1 MTVLWVLIGLLVGA
15 AGAVLAY
22 RPVLRRFSLERETWR
37 QEAVQREEQVG
48 TLRDQLSGQAVQLT
62 EAAVRQATLAEKL
75 AARDEALARQKEELT
90 ALQERQRVEFKNL
103 AAEIL
108 EEKSN
113 QFKQT
118 NRESL
123 ELLLKPFRDN
133 IEGFRKKVEEVYEKE
148 AQQRFSLKE
157 EIRHLN
163 EMNLRMSQEAN
174 NLTAALKGNSK
185 VQGDWGEMILETIL
199 DSSNLIKGVHYQTQ
213 ENIKDNETGANLR
226 PDVILNLPEGKQI
239 VIDSKVSLTAY
250 VTYSE
255 TDAPEAQQ
263 RAVKEH
269 VRSVRSHIA
278 ELAGKSYQTLLNG
291 QNKSVSPDFVIM
303 FIPNEPA
310 FLAAMQHDS
319 AIWSDAYERK
329 VIISSPTNLFA
340 LLKLVDDLWRRNEQS
355 RNQEQII
362 KYGTTLYEQ
371 FVAFAASLEG
381 VGQALDLARAKYDDA
396 YKRLHTG
403 NNNIVRTGERLRR
416 LGLPTAKR
424 PSRRLLDETDGLD
437 AEEELPAA
445 GDGGHDRQ

>member
-37 QEAVQREEQVG
+37 QEAAQREEQVG

-62 EAAVRQATLAEKL
+62 EAAVRQAPLAEKL

-310 FLAAMQHDS
+310 FLLAMQQDS
-319 AIWSDAYERK
+319 ALWSDAYNRK

-340 LLKLVDDLWRRNEQS
+340 LLKIVDDLWKRDGQS
-355 RNQEQII
+355 KNALAIATEGANLYD
-362 KYGTTLYEQ
+362 KFVGFSETLLDLGRSLGAATGKYEQ
-371 FVAFAASLEG
+371 AMNQLKTG
-381 VGQALDLARAKYDDA
+381 RGNLIRRA
-396 YKRLHTG
+396 
-403 NNNIVRTGERLRR
+403 ERLRE
-416 LGLPTAKR
+416 LQVKASK
-424 PSRRLLDETDGLD
+424 S
-437 AEEELPAA
+437 LPAQLEDYDA
-445 GDGGHDRQ
+445 DGPDGE

>member
-37 QEAVQREEQVG
+37 QEAAQREERVG

-62 EAAVRQATLAEKL
+62 EAAVCQATLAEKL

-310 FLAAMQHDS
+310 FLLAMQQDS
-319 AIWSDAYERK
+319 ALWSDAYNRK

-340 LLKLVDDLWRRNEQS
+340 LLKIVDDLWKRDGQS
-355 RNQEQII
+355 KNALAIATEGANLYD
-362 KYGTTLYEQ
+362 KFVGFSETLLDLGRSLGAATGKYEQ
-371 FVAFAASLEG
+371 AMNQLKTG
-381 VGQALDLARAKYDDA
+381 RGNLIRRA
-396 YKRLHTG
+396 
-403 NNNIVRTGERLRR
+403 ERLRE
-416 LGLPTAKR
+416 LQVKASK
-424 PSRRLLDETDGLD
+424 S
-437 AEEELPAA
+437 LPAQLEDYDA
-445 GDGGHDRQ
+445 DGPDGE

>member
-22 RPVLRRFSLERETWR
+22 RPVLRRFSLERETLR
-37 QEAVQREEQVG
+37 QEAAQREEQGG

-310 FLAAMQHDS
+310 FLLAMQQDS
-319 AIWSDAYERK
+319 ALWSDAYNRK

-340 LLKLVDDLWRRNEQS
+340 LLKIVDDLWKRDGQS
-355 RNQEQII
+355 KNALAIATEGANLYD
-362 KYGTTLYEQ
+362 KFVGFSETLLDLGRSLGAATGKYEQ
-371 FVAFAASLEG
+371 AMNQLKTG
-381 VGQALDLARAKYDDA
+381 RGNLIRRA
-396 YKRLHTG
+396 
-403 NNNIVRTGERLRR
+403 ERLRE
-416 LGLPTAKR
+416 LQVKASK
-424 PSRRLLDETDGLD
+424 S
-437 AEEELPAA
+437 LPAQLEDYDA
-445 GDGGHDRQ
+445 DGPDGE

>member
-22 RPVLRRFSLERETWR
+22 RPVLRRFSLERETLR
-37 QEAVQREEQVG
+37 QEAAQREEQVG

-75 AARDEALARQKEELT
+75 AARDGALARQKEELT

-310 FLAAMQHDS
+310 FLLAMQQDS
-319 AIWSDAYERK
+319 ALWSDAYNRK

-340 LLKLVDDLWRRNEQS
+340 LLKIVDDLWKRDGQS
-355 RNQEQII
+355 KNALAIATEGANLYD
-362 KYGTTLYEQ
+362 KFVGFSETLLDLGRSLGAATGKYEQ
-371 FVAFAASLEG
+371 AMNQLKTG
-381 VGQALDLARAKYDDA
+381 RGNLIRRA
-396 YKRLHTG
+396 
-403 NNNIVRTGERLRR
+403 ERLRE
-416 LGLPTAKR
+416 LQVKASK
-424 PSRRLLDETDGLD
+424 S
-437 AEEELPAA
+437 LPAQLEDYDA
-445 GDGGHDRQ
+445 DGPDGE

>member
-37 QEAVQREEQVG
+37 QEAAQREEQVG

-310 FLAAMQHDS
+310 FLLAMQQDS
-319 AIWSDAYERK
+319 ALWSDAYNRK

-340 LLKLVDDLWRRNEQS
+340 LLKIVDDLWKRDGQS
-355 RNQEQII
+355 KNALAIATEGANLYD
-362 KYGTTLYEQ
+362 KFVGFSETLLDLGRSRGAATGKYEQ
-371 FVAFAASLEG
+371 AMNQLKTG
-381 VGQALDLARAKYDDA
+381 RGNLIRRA
-396 YKRLHTG
+396 
-403 NNNIVRTGERLRR
+403 ERLRE
-416 LGLPTAKR
+416 LQVKASK
-424 PSRRLLDETDGLD
+424 S
-437 AEEELPAA
+437 LPAQLEDYDA
-445 GDGGHDRQ
+445 DGPDGE

>member
-22 RPVLRRFSLERETWR
+22 RPVLRRFSLERETLR
-37 QEAVQREEQVG
+37 QEAAQREEQVG

-250 VTYSE
+250 ETYSE

-310 FLAAMQHDS
+310 FLLAMQQDS
-319 AIWSDAYERK
+319 ALWSDAYNRK

-340 LLKLVDDLWRRNEQS
+340 LLKIVDDLWKRDGQS
-355 RNQEQII
+355 KNALAIATEGANLYD
-362 KYGTTLYEQ
+362 KFVGFSETLLDLGRSLGAATGKYEQ
-371 FVAFAASLEG
+371 AMNQLKTG
-381 VGQALDLARAKYDDA
+381 RGNLIRRA
-396 YKRLHTG
+396 
-403 NNNIVRTGERLRR
+403 ERLRE
-416 LGLPTAKR
+416 LQVKASK
-424 PSRRLLDETDGLD
+424 S
-437 AEEELPAA
+437 LPAQLEDYDA
-445 GDGGHDRQ
+445 DGPDGE

>member
-22 RPVLRRFSLERETWR
+22 RPVLRRFSIERETWR
-37 QEAVQREEQVG
+37 QEAAQREEQVG

-310 FLAAMQHDS
+310 FLLAMQQDS
-319 AIWSDAYERK
+319 ALWSDAYNRK

-340 LLKLVDDLWRRNEQS
+340 LLKIVDDLWKRDGQS
-355 RNQEQII
+355 KNALAIATEGANLYD
-362 KYGTTLYEQ
+362 KFVGFSETLLDLGRSLGAATGKYEQ
-371 FVAFAASLEG
+371 AMNQLKTG
-381 VGQALDLARAKYDDA
+381 RGNLIRRA
-396 YKRLHTG
+396 
-403 NNNIVRTGERLRR
+403 ERLRE
-416 LGLPTAKR
+416 LQVKASK
-424 PSRRLLDETDGLD
+424 S
-437 AEEELPAA
+437 LPAQLEDYDA
-445 GDGGHDRQ
+445 DGPDGE

>member
-37 QEAVQREEQVG
+37 QEAAQREEQVG

-62 EAAVRQATLAEKL
+62 EAAVCQATLAEKL

-310 FLAAMQHDS
+310 FLLAMQQDS
-319 AIWSDAYERK
+319 ALWSDAYNRK

-340 LLKLVDDLWRRNEQS
+340 LLKIVDDLWKRDGQS
-355 RNQEQII
+355 KNALAIATEGANLYD
-362 KYGTTLYEQ
+362 KFVGFSETLLDLGRSLGAATGKYEQ
-371 FVAFAASLEG
+371 AMNQLKTG
-381 VGQALDLARAKYDDA
+381 RGNLIRRA
-396 YKRLHTG
+396 
-403 NNNIVRTGERLRR
+403 ERLREFC
-416 LGLPTAKR
+416 
-424 PSRRLLDETDGLD
+424 LLYTSDAADE
-437 AEEELPAA
+437 
-445 GDGGHDRQ
+445 

>member
-37 QEAVQREEQVG
+37 QEAAQREEQVG

-303 FIPNEPA
+303 FSPNEPA
-310 FLAAMQHDS
+310 FLLAMQQDS
-319 AIWSDAYERK
+319 ALWSDAYNRK

-340 LLKLVDDLWRRNEQS
+340 LLKIVDDLWKRDGQS
-355 RNQEQII
+355 KNALAIATEGANLYD
-362 KYGTTLYEQ
+362 KFVGFSETLLDLGRSLGAATGKYEQ
-371 FVAFAASLEG
+371 AMNQLKTG
-381 VGQALDLARAKYDDA
+381 RGNLIRRA
-396 YKRLHTG
+396 
-403 NNNIVRTGERLRR
+403 ERLRE
-416 LGLPTAKR
+416 LQVKASK
-424 PSRRLLDETDGLD
+424 S
-437 AEEELPAA
+437 LPAQLEDYDA
-445 GDGGHDRQ
+445 DGPDGE

>member
-15 AGAVLAY
+15 AGAVLAF

-37 QEAVQREEQVG
+37 QEAAQREEQVG

-62 EAAVRQATLAEKL
+62 EAAVCQATLAEKL

-310 FLAAMQHDS
+310 FLLAMQQDS
-319 AIWSDAYERK
+319 ALWSDAYNRK

-340 LLKLVDDLWRRNEQS
+340 LLKIVDDLWKRDGQS
-355 RNQEQII
+355 KNALAIATEGANLYD
-362 KYGTTLYEQ
+362 KFVGFSETLLDLGRSLGAATGKYEQ
-371 FVAFAASLEG
+371 AMNQLKTG
-381 VGQALDLARAKYDDA
+381 RGNLIRRA
-396 YKRLHTG
+396 
-403 NNNIVRTGERLRR
+403 ERLRE
-416 LGLPTAKR
+416 LQVKASK
-424 PSRRLLDETDGLD
+424 S
-437 AEEELPAA
+437 LPAQLEDYDA
-445 GDGGHDRQ
+445 DGPDGE

>member
-37 QEAVQREEQVG
+37 QEAAQREEQVG

-310 FLAAMQHDS
+310 FLLAMQQDS
-319 AIWSDAYERK
+319 ALWSDAYNRK

-340 LLKLVDDLWRRNEQS
+340 LLKIVDDLWKRDGQS
-355 RNQEQII
+355 KNALAIATE
-362 KYGTTLYEQ
+362 GANLYDK
-371 FVAFAASLEG
+371 FVGFSE
-381 VGQALDLARAKYDDA
+381 
-396 YKRLHTG
+396 T
-403 NNNIVRTGERLRR
+403 
-416 LGLPTAKR
+416 
-424 PSRRLLDETDGLD
+424 LLDMGRSLCGATC
-437 AEEELPAA
+437 
-445 GDGGHDRQ
+445 

>member
-37 QEAVQREEQVG
+37 QEAAQREEQVG

-174 NLTAALKGNSK
+174 NQTAALKGNSK

-310 FLAAMQHDS
+310 FLLAMQQDS
-319 AIWSDAYERK
+319 ALWSDAYNRK

-340 LLKLVDDLWRRNEQS
+340 LLKIVDDLWKRDGQS
-355 RNQEQII
+355 KNALAIATEGANLYD
-362 KYGTTLYEQ
+362 KFVGFSETLLDLGRSLGAATGKYEQ
-371 FVAFAASLEG
+371 AMNQLKTG
-381 VGQALDLARAKYDDA
+381 RGNLIRRA
-396 YKRLHTG
+396 
-403 NNNIVRTGERLRR
+403 ERLRE
-416 LGLPTAKR
+416 LQVKASK
-424 PSRRLLDETDGLD
+424 S
-437 AEEELPAA
+437 LPAQLEDYDA
-445 GDGGHDRQ
+445 DGPDGE

>member
-118 NRESL
+118 NSESL

-310 FLAAMQHDS
+310 FLLAMQQDS
-319 AIWSDAYERK
+319 ALWSDAYNRK

-340 LLKLVDDLWRRNEQS
+340 LLKIVDDLWKRDGQS
-355 RNQEQII
+355 KNALAIATEGANLYD
-362 KYGTTLYEQ
+362 KFVGFSETLLDLGRSLGAATGKYEQ
-371 FVAFAASLEG
+371 AMNQLKTG
-381 VGQALDLARAKYDDA
+381 RGNLIRRA
-396 YKRLHTG
+396 
-403 NNNIVRTGERLRR
+403 ERLRE
-416 LGLPTAKR
+416 LQVKASK
-424 PSRRLLDETDGLD
+424 S
-437 AEEELPAA
+437 LPAQLEDYDA
-445 GDGGHDRQ
+445 DGPDGE

>member
-37 QEAVQREEQVG
+37 QEAAQREEQVG

-310 FLAAMQHDS
+310 FLLAMQQDS
-319 AIWSDAYERK
+319 ALWSDAYNRK

-340 LLKLVDDLWRRNEQS
+340 LLKIVDDLWKRDGQS
-355 RNQEQII
+355 KNALAIATEGANLYD
-362 KYGTTLYEQ
+362 KFVGFSETL
-371 FVAFAASLEG
+371 
-381 VGQALDLARAKYDDA
+381 LDLGRSLGAATGKYDQA
-396 YKRLHTG
+396 MNQLKTG
-403 NNNIVRTGERLRR
+403 RGNLIRRAERLRE
-416 LGLPTAKR
+416 LQVKASK
-424 PSRRLLDETDGLD
+424 S
-437 AEEELPAA
+437 LPAQLEDYDA
-445 GDGGHDRQ
+445 DGPDGE

>member
-37 QEAVQREEQVG
+37 QEAAQREEQVG

-62 EAAVRQATLAEKL
+62 EAAVCQATLAEKL

-174 NLTAALKGNSK
+174 NLTDALKGNSK

-310 FLAAMQHDS
+310 FLLAMQQDS
-319 AIWSDAYERK
+319 ALWSDAYNRK

-340 LLKLVDDLWRRNEQS
+340 LLKIVDDLWKRDGQS
-355 RNQEQII
+355 KNALAIATEGANLYD
-362 KYGTTLYEQ
+362 KFVGFSETLLDLGRSLGAATGKYEQ
-371 FVAFAASLEG
+371 AMNQLKTG
-381 VGQALDLARAKYDDA
+381 RGNLIRRA
-396 YKRLHTG
+396 
-403 NNNIVRTGERLRR
+403 ERLRE
-416 LGLPTAKR
+416 LQVKASK
-424 PSRRLLDETDGLD
+424 S
-437 AEEELPAA
+437 LPAQLEDYDA
-445 GDGGHDRQ
+445 DGPDGE

>member
-37 QEAVQREEQVG
+37 QEAAQREEQVG

-62 EAAVRQATLAEKL
+62 EAAVRQATLAE
-75 AARDEALARQKEELT
+75 KEELT

-310 FLAAMQHDS
+310 FLLAMQQDS
-319 AIWSDAYERK
+319 ALWSDAYNRK

-340 LLKLVDDLWRRNEQS
+340 LLKIVDDLWKRDGQS
-355 RNQEQII
+355 KNALAIATEGANLYD
-362 KYGTTLYEQ
+362 KFVGFSETLLDLGRSLGAATGKYEQ
-371 FVAFAASLEG
+371 AMNQLKTG
-381 VGQALDLARAKYDDA
+381 RGNLIRRA
-396 YKRLHTG
+396 
-403 NNNIVRTGERLRR
+403 ERLRE
-416 LGLPTAKR
+416 LQVKASK
-424 PSRRLLDETDGLD
+424 S
-437 AEEELPAA
+437 LPAQLEDYDA
-445 GDGGHDRQ
+445 DGPDGE

>member
-37 QEAVQREEQVG
+37 QEAAQREEQVG

-133 IEGFRKKVEEVYEKE
+133 IEGFRKKGEEVYEKE

-310 FLAAMQHDS
+310 FLLAMQQDS
-319 AIWSDAYERK
+319 ALWSDAYNRK

-340 LLKLVDDLWRRNEQS
+340 LLKIVDDLWKRDGQS
-355 RNQEQII
+355 KNALAIATEGANLYD
-362 KYGTTLYEQ
+362 KFVGFSETLLDLGRSLGAATGKYEQ
-371 FVAFAASLEG
+371 AMNQLKTG
-381 VGQALDLARAKYDDA
+381 RGNLIRRA
-396 YKRLHTG
+396 
-403 NNNIVRTGERLRR
+403 ERLRE
-416 LGLPTAKR
+416 LQVKASK
-424 PSRRLLDETDGLD
+424 S
-437 AEEELPAA
+437 LPAQLEDYDA
-445 GDGGHDRQ
+445 DGPDGE

>member
-123 ELLLKPFRDN
+123 ELLLKRFRDN

-310 FLAAMQHDS
+310 FLLAMQQDS
-319 AIWSDAYERK
+319 ALWSDAYNRK

-340 LLKLVDDLWRRNEQS
+340 LLKIVDDLWKRDGQS
-355 RNQEQII
+355 KNALAIATEGANLYD
-362 KYGTTLYEQ
+362 KFVGFSETLLDLGRSLGAATGKYEQ
-371 FVAFAASLEG
+371 AMNQLKTG
-381 VGQALDLARAKYDDA
+381 RGNLIRRA
-396 YKRLHTG
+396 
-403 NNNIVRTGERLRR
+403 ERLRE
-416 LGLPTAKR
+416 LQVKASK
-424 PSRRLLDETDGLD
+424 S
-437 AEEELPAA
+437 LPAQLEDYDA
-445 GDGGHDRQ
+445 DGPDGE

>member
-37 QEAVQREEQVG
+37 QEAAQREEQVG

-133 IEGFRKKVEEVYEKE
+133 IEG
-148 AQQRFSLKE
+148 
-157 EIRHLN
+157 
-163 EMNLRMSQEAN
+163 LRMSQEAN

-255 TDAPEAQQ
+255 ADAPEAQQ

-310 FLAAMQHDS
+310 FLLAMQQDS
-319 AIWSDAYERK
+319 ALWSDAYNRK

-340 LLKLVDDLWRRNEQS
+340 LLKIVDDLWKRDGQS
-355 RNQEQII
+355 KNALAIATEGANLYD
-362 KYGTTLYEQ
+362 KFVGFSETLLDLGHSLGAATGKYEQ
-371 FVAFAASLEG
+371 AMNQLKTG
-381 VGQALDLARAKYDDA
+381 RGNLIRRA
-396 YKRLHTG
+396 
-403 NNNIVRTGERLRR
+403 ERLRE
-416 LGLPTAKR
+416 LQVKASK
-424 PSRRLLDETDGLD
+424 S
-437 AEEELPAA
+437 LPAQLEDYDA
-445 GDGGHDRQ
+445 DGPDGE

>member
-37 QEAVQREEQVG
+37 QEAAQREEQVG

-310 FLAAMQHDS
+310 FLLAMQQDS
-319 AIWSDAYERK
+319 ALWSDAYNRK

-340 LLKLVDDLWRRNEQS
+340 LLKIVDDLWKRDGQS
-355 RNQEQII
+355 KNALAIATEGANLYD
-362 KYGTTLYEQ
+362 KFVGFSETLLDLGRSLGAATGKYEQ
-371 FVAFAASLEG
+371 AMNQLKTG
-381 VGQALDLARAKYDDA
+381 RGNLIRRA
-396 YKRLHTG
+396 
-403 NNNIVRTGERLRR
+403 ERLRELR
-416 LGLPTAKR
+416 VKASK
-424 PSRRLLDETDGLD
+424 S
-437 AEEELPAA
+437 LPAQLEDYDA
-445 GDGGHDRQ
+445 DGPDGE

>member
-1 MTVLWVLIGLLVGA
+1 MTLLWVLIGLLVGA

-22 RPVLRRFSLERETWR
+22 RPVLRRFSLERETLR
-37 QEAVQREEQVG
+37 QEAAQREEQVG

-310 FLAAMQHDS
+310 FLLAMQQDS
-319 AIWSDAYERK
+319 ALWSDAYNRK

-340 LLKLVDDLWRRNEQS
+340 LLKIVDDLWKRDGQS
-355 RNQEQII
+355 KNALAIATEGANLYD
-362 KYGTTLYEQ
+362 KFVGFSETLLDLGRSLGAATGKYEQ
-371 FVAFAASLEG
+371 AMNQLKTG
-381 VGQALDLARAKYDDA
+381 RGNLIRRA
-396 YKRLHTG
+396 
-403 NNNIVRTGERLRR
+403 ERLRE
-416 LGLPTAKR
+416 LQVKASK
-424 PSRRLLDETDGLD
+424 S
-437 AEEELPAA
+437 LPAQLEDYDA
-445 GDGGHDRQ
+445 DGPDGE

>member
-22 RPVLRRFSLERETWR
+22 RPVLRRFSLERETLR
-37 QEAVQREEQVG
+37 QEAAQREEQVG

-103 AAEIL
+103 AAEIF

-310 FLAAMQHDS
+310 FLLAMQQDS
-319 AIWSDAYERK
+319 ALWSDAYNRK

-340 LLKLVDDLWRRNEQS
+340 LLKIVDDLWKRDGQS
-355 RNQEQII
+355 KNALAIATEGANLYD
-362 KYGTTLYEQ
+362 KFVGFSETLLDLGRSLGAATGKYEQ
-371 FVAFAASLEG
+371 AMNQLKTG
-381 VGQALDLARAKYDDA
+381 RGNLIRRA
-396 YKRLHTG
+396 
-403 NNNIVRTGERLRR
+403 ERLRE
-416 LGLPTAKR
+416 LQVKASK
-424 PSRRLLDETDGLD
+424 S
-437 AEEELPAA
+437 LPAQLEDYDA
-445 GDGGHDRQ
+445 DGPDGE

>member
-1 MTVLWVLIGLLVGA
+1 MTVLWVLRGVLVGA

-37 QEAVQREEQVG
+37 QEAAQREEQVG

-310 FLAAMQHDS
+310 FLLAMQQDS
-319 AIWSDAYERK
+319 ALWSDAYNRK

-340 LLKLVDDLWRRNEQS
+340 LLKIVDDLWKRDGQS
-355 RNQEQII
+355 KNALAIATEGANLYD
-362 KYGTTLYEQ
+362 KFVGFSETLLDLGRSLGAATGKYEQ
-371 FVAFAASLEG
+371 AMNQLKTG
-381 VGQALDLARAKYDDA
+381 RGNLIRRA
-396 YKRLHTG
+396 
-403 NNNIVRTGERLRR
+403 ERLRE
-416 LGLPTAKR
+416 LQVKASK
-424 PSRRLLDETDGLD
+424 S
-437 AEEELPAA
+437 LPAQLEDYDA
-445 GDGGHDRQ
+445 DGPDGE

>member
-37 QEAVQREEQVG
+37 QEAAQREEQVG

-62 EAAVRQATLAEKL
+62 EAAVCQATLAEKL

-199 DSSNLIKGVHYQTQ
+199 DSSNLIKGVHYQAQ

-310 FLAAMQHDS
+310 FLLAMQQDS
-319 AIWSDAYERK
+319 ALWSDAYNRK

-340 LLKLVDDLWRRNEQS
+340 LLKIVDDLWKRDGQS
-355 RNQEQII
+355 KNALAIATEGANLYD
-362 KYGTTLYEQ
+362 KFVGFSETLLDLGRSLGAATGKYEQ
-371 FVAFAASLEG
+371 AMNQLKTG
-381 VGQALDLARAKYDDA
+381 RGNLIRRA
-396 YKRLHTG
+396 
-403 NNNIVRTGERLRR
+403 ERLRE
-416 LGLPTAKR
+416 LQVKASK
-424 PSRRLLDETDGLD
+424 S
-437 AEEELPAA
+437 LPAQLEDYDA
-445 GDGGHDRQ
+445 DGPDGE

>member
-37 QEAVQREEQVG
+37 QEAAQREEQVG

-310 FLAAMQHDS
+310 FLLAKQQDS
-319 AIWSDAYERK
+319 ALWSDAYNRK

-340 LLKLVDDLWRRNEQS
+340 LLKIVDDLWKRDGQS
-355 RNQEQII
+355 KNALAIATEGANLYD
-362 KYGTTLYEQ
+362 KFVGFSETLLDLGRSLGAATGKYEQ
-371 FVAFAASLEG
+371 AMNQLKTG
-381 VGQALDLARAKYDDA
+381 RGNLIRRA
-396 YKRLHTG
+396 
-403 NNNIVRTGERLRR
+403 ERLRE
-416 LGLPTAKR
+416 LQVKASK
-424 PSRRLLDETDGLD
+424 S
-437 AEEELPAA
+437 LPAQLEDYDA
-445 GDGGHDRQ
+445 DGPDGE

>member
-37 QEAVQREEQVG
+37 QEAAQREEQVG

-62 EAAVRQATLAEKL
+62 EAAVCQATLAEKL

-133 IEGFRKKVEEVYEKE
+133 IEGYRKKVEEVYEKE

-174 NLTAALKGNSK
+174 NLTAALKEFFTANKLPMNRVALIAGGSQFMHRILTLPAMSEK
-185 VQGDWGEMILETIL
+185 KRMAVLSHELASGGAEVRAPLDDYMLLSRDARTRVDTVLATRVEQSVIAGYDALAKAVGFKLYSIDLGLAAPIKAVRTIPDLQQKTFVLLQFDDDTISACLFVQGQYTYSTRSRLFNPRGSAESGTEIAQKLSGLIQFHTTSKSEHRIETVCFAGSTADDL
-199 DSSNLIKGVHYQTQ
+199 AVCRPGCEALGLQVDRFPDSPTVRLPSGTALADVLYAAGNLI
-213 ENIKDNETGANLR
+213 
-226 PDVILNLPEGKQI
+226 
-239 VIDSKVSLTAY
+239 
-250 VTYSE
+250 
-255 TDAPEAQQ
+255 
-263 RAVKEH
+263 
-269 VRSVRSHIA
+269 
-278 ELAGKSYQTLLNG
+278 
-291 QNKSVSPDFVIM
+291 
-303 FIPNEPA
+303 
-310 FLAAMQHDS
+310 
-319 AIWSDAYERK
+319 
-329 VIISSPTNLFA
+329 
-340 LLKLVDDLWRRNEQS
+340 
-355 RNQEQII
+355 
-362 KYGTTLYEQ
+362 
-371 FVAFAASLEG
+371 
-381 VGQALDLARAKYDDA
+381 AR
-396 YKRLHTG
+396 
-403 NNNIVRTGERLRR
+403 
-416 LGLPTAKR
+416 
-424 PSRRLLDETDGLD
+424 
-437 AEEELPAA
+437 
-445 GDGGHDRQ
+445 

>member
-1 MTVLWVLIGLLVGA
+1 MVVRLCIEV
-15 AGAVLAY
+15 
-22 RPVLRRFSLERETWR
+22 RPLFQRDFCRFRLCSVFPLFFRSF
-37 QEAVQREEQVG
+37 AG
-48 TLRDQLSGQAVQLT
+48 TLGKILRTFDHDCPEALLAVT
-62 EAAVRQATLAEKL
+62 AAS

-310 FLAAMQHDS
+310 FLLAMQQDS
-319 AIWSDAYERK
+319 ALWSDAYNRK

-340 LLKLVDDLWRRNEQS
+340 LLKIVDDLWKRDGQS
-355 RNQEQII
+355 KNALAIATEGANLYD
-362 KYGTTLYEQ
+362 KFVGFSETLLDLGRSLGAATGKYEQ
-371 FVAFAASLEG
+371 AMNQLKTG
-381 VGQALDLARAKYDDA
+381 RGNLIRRA
-396 YKRLHTG
+396 
-403 NNNIVRTGERLRR
+403 ERLRE
-416 LGLPTAKR
+416 LQVKASK
-424 PSRRLLDETDGLD
+424 S
-437 AEEELPAA
+437 LPAQLEDYDA
-445 GDGGHDRQ
+445 DGPDGE